1 MRFTLRPT
9 ERRLRRQ
16 VGLLFVYLRFLC
28 LKEERQ
34 EREDFNAPP
43 PVNPELGQSA
53 GMIVV
58 EVRDEHPSCTAHL
71 LHLLL
76 LERPCLTS
84 VGGQALPIT
93 RSQEAEMASAPQATV
108 VEP

>member
-1 MRFTLRPT
+1 M
-9 ERRLRRQ
+9 
-16 VGLLFVYLRFLC
+16 GLLFVYLRFLC

-58 EVRDEHPSCTAHL
+58 EVRDEHPPCALSL
-71 LHLLL
+71 P
-76 LERPCLTS
+76 ERPCLTS
-84 VGGQALPIT
+84 AGGQALPIT

>member
-1 MRFTLRPT
+1 
-9 ERRLRRQ
+9 

-76 LERPCLTS
+76 LDWKDRSCLTS

>member
-1 MRFTLRPT
+1 MDAAIIIVIVVCVFAA
-9 ERRLRRQ
+9 

-53 GMIVV
+53 GMIIV
-58 EVRDEHPSCTAHL
+58 E
-71 LHLLL
+71 
-76 LERPCLTS
+76 
-84 VGGQALPIT
+84 ALPIT

>member
-43 PVNPELGQSA
+43 PVNPELGQA
-53 GMIVV
+53 
-58 EVRDEHPSCTAHL
+58 
-71 LHLLL
+71 
-76 LERPCLTS
+76 
-84 VGGQALPIT
+84 QA
-93 RSQEAEMASAPQATV
+93 
-108 VEP
+108 

>member
-1 MRFTLRPT
+1 M
-9 ERRLRRQ
+9 
-16 VGLLFVYLRFLC
+16 GLLFVYLRFLC

-58 EVRDEHPSCTAHL
+58 EVRDEHPPCTAHCAAGKTVPD
-71 LHLLL
+71 
-76 LERPCLTS
+76 ERGWAGAAYHAQP
-84 VGGQALPIT
+84 GGGNGEC
-93 RSQEAEMASAPQATV
+93 SASHSGGAVRGLAGHG
-108 VEP
+108 

>member
-1 MRFTLRPT
+1 M
-9 ERRLRRQ
+9 
-16 VGLLFVYLRFLC
+16 GLLFVYLRFLC

-71 LHLLL
+71 LHLLPACL
-76 LERPCLTS
+76 QQAASLQRPCLTS